1 MKTPTLIRGNRVNCY
16 RAALKVSNCLTMIL
30 SSTAP
35 TTEDDEV
42 SIAINM
48 LGYEEYKF
56 YKKLKKQNSVI
67 GTISV
72 IHNHTPE
79 ELIEVVDQFRGQMT
93 IERITIYVD
102 SQTDFD
108 TLTAHFAKEQA

>member
-1 MKTPTLIRGNRVNCY
+1 M
-16 RAALKVSNCLTMIL
+16 
-30 SSTAP
+30 
-35 TTEDDEV
+35 
-42 SIAINM
+42 
-48 LGYEEYKF
+48 
-56 YKKLKKQNSVI
+56 I